1 MMKTDKGLKKAAE
14 NRPTF
19 KLPSNFTYRMM
30 QQVNQYA
37 YLHEKKQERRTF
49 LAIWIIAITLG
60 TGTAIVLGRLYKE
73 QLADFFNRLHDC
85 STIIFWLPAVIAAF
99 LLLIFN
105 FWLQKNI
112 RQRLLK

>member
-37 YLHEKKQERRTF
+37 YLHEKNRKDVLF
-49 LAIWIIAITLG
+49 LPYG
-60 TGTAIVLGRLYKE
+60 
-73 QLADFFNRLHDC
+73 
-85 STIIFWLPAVIAAF
+85 
-99 LLLIFN
+99 
-105 FWLQKNI
+105 
-112 RQRLLK
+112 